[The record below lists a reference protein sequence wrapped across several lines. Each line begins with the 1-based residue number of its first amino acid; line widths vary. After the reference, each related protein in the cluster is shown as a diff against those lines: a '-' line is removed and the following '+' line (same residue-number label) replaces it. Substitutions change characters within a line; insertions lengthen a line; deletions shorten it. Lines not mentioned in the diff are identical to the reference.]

1 MILYDISTKKHFS
14 NIKDKNIEMFVQSF
28 FQKFQDISLKDELII
43 SYICQ
48 YVNSRNIIEID
59 EILCHNCDRK
69 IMYELEKKYFNSFN
83 SIELI
88 KEYDKAEH
96 INFTN
101 KIIKNPNLYFKYNN
115 IWLNDLIHLNREAFS
130 EVFITGILQ
139 DIGNKID

>member
-48 YVNSRNIIEID
+48 YVNSRNVIEID

-69 IMYELEKKYFNSFN
+69 IIYELEKKYFNSFN

-88 KEYDKAEH
+88 KEYDE
-96 INFTN
+96 NVLRELDDY
-101 KIIKNPNLYFKYNN
+101 IIKKDMVSLILYKKISN
-115 IWLNDLIHLNREAFS
+115 IQI
-130 EVFITGILQ
+130 IY
-139 DIGNKID
+139 